1 MSAASATSVTATQF
15 KPEDA
20 MLPDGIAKRTRAM
33 GVVALGLGL
42 VLSGIGLFTDAHRF
56 AFSYLTGFSWML
68 TIGLGALIFIVI
80 MQLTRTGWSI
90 AARRQ
95 AEWITGVIPY
105 AILLFIPII
114 VFSQK
119 FHIWEWMAPEMA
131 NDELLHK
138 KSWWLTPNF
147 FWARAAG
154 YFLVWLFLSRY
165 FSAKSRRQD
174 QTGDSRLTHD
184 MQKMAAP
191 GVLLMAL
198 TLSAAAFD
206 WIMSLMPHWY
216 STIFGLYIF
225 SGSIVAALAL
235 IILGTINFQ
244 SQGLYGRV
252 STVEHR
258 HDLGKLMF
266 GFTVFWTYI
275 AFSQYF
281 LIWYA
286 NIPEETVFFRA
297 RGEGTWMLVSKLLVL
312 GHFVFPFVVLLP
324 RTTKRHMQ
332 ILGAMAAWMLFMHFV
347 DLYWIIMPVHSELGV
362 GVTFAN
368 FMVDLGGLALPAGV
382 LVFAISRRATSE
394 PIFPVRD
401 PRLAETM
408 RLEQL

>member
-1 MSAASATSVTATQF
+1 MTAPPEVQF

-20 MLPDGIAKRTRAM
+20 MLPDNVAKRMRA
-33 GVVALGLGL
+33 GGLGALGVGAILA
-42 VLSGIGLFTDAHRF
+42 GIGLFTDAQRF
-56 AFSYLTGFSWML
+56 AFSYLTGFTWML

-80 MQLTRTGWSI
+80 MQLTRTGWSV
-90 AARRQ
+90 AAQRQ
-95 AEWITGVIPY
+95 AQWITGVIPY
-105 AILLFIPII
+105 GVLLFIPLV
-114 VFSQK
+114 VFAYK
-119 FHIWEWMAPEMA
+119 FHIWEWMSPEMA
-131 NDELLHK
+131 GDELLK
-138 KSWWLTPNF
+138 KKMWWLTPNF
-147 FWARAAG
+147 FWGRAVL
-154 YFLVWLFLSRY
+154 YFAVWLFLSRY
-165 FSAKSRRQD
+165 FSRKSRRQD

-198 TLSAAAFD
+198 TLTAAAFD
-206 WIMSLMPHWY
+206 WLMSLMPHWY

-225 SGSIVAALAL
+225 AGSLVAALAL
-235 IILGTINFQ
+235 ISLITIDLQ
-244 SQGLYGRV
+244 RQGLFGKV

-258 HDLGKLMF
+258 HDLAKLMF
-266 GFTVFWTYI
+266 GFTIFWTYM

-286 NIPEETVFFRA
+286 NIPEETIFFRA
-297 RGEGTWMLVSKLLVL
+297 RGEGSWMIISKLLVL

-332 ILGAMAAWMLFMHFV
+332 ILAAMAGWMLFMHYV

-362 GVTFAN
+362 GVSFAN
-368 FMVDLGGLALPAGV
+368 FMVDLGGVALPAGV
-382 LVFAISRRATSE
+382 LMFAISRRAASE

-408 RLEQL
+408 RLEQV